1 MNRYVAGAVAA
12 LLFAVCAQAGTT
24 VTPAAVAERIGDPQ
38 TAPLLL
44 DVRTAQEFGAGHVP
58 GAVNIPVQELESR
71 LAQVPKDREVVV
83 YCEVGGRA
91 RRAGTLLRER
101 GYDKVSEMEGSMKAW
116 REARLPVEK

>member
-1 MNRYVAGAVAA
+1 MSKPIVAAVAA
-12 LLFAVCAQAGTT
+12 LAISGCAQAAT
-24 VTPAAVAERIGDPQ
+24 VTPAAVAEQIRDPQ

-44 DVRTAQEFGAGHVP
+44 DVRTPQEFGEGHVP

-91 RRAGTLLRER
+91 RRAGALLRER
-101 GYDKVSEMEGSMKAW
+101 GYGKVSEMEGSMSAW